1 MVGFVLL
8 EYADDDSVW
17 DVQEWVF
24 LDRFNFSDGQSE
36 DHHDQAVSFFKVR
49 VVKKQF
55 DLPYSCA
62 RRTTCCAVEADI
74 SIGIPP
80 QSSGNGKDCFVAK
93 EQRSVIST
101 GSIQASQV
109 EKIIFSQLALKR
121 RETNHQVM
129 SSVLGNNKS
138 AQSNQFHPRKYR
150 IGGTSNPIS
159 EDGNQGT

>member
-1 MVGFVLL
+1 MMILSGMFKNGSFST
-8 EYADDDSVW
+8 DSI
-17 DVQEWVF
+17 F
-24 LDRFNFSDGQSE
+24 PTNS
-36 DHHDQAVSFFKVR
+36 HHGQAVSFFKVR
-49 VVKKQF
+49 VLKKQF

-93 EQRSVIST
+93 EQRSVMGTS
-101 GSIQASQV
+101 SIQASKV
-109 EKIIFSQLALKR
+109 EKIISSQHTLKR

-150 IGGTSNPIS
+150 IGGTSDPIS
-159 EDGNQGT
+159 EDGTETKEPSSGV

>member
-1 MVGFVLL
+1 M
-8 EYADDDSVW
+8 
-17 DVQEWVF
+17 
-24 LDRFNFSDGQSE
+24 
-36 DHHDQAVSFFKVR
+36 
-49 VVKKQF
+49 
-55 DLPYSCA
+55 
-62 RRTTCCAVEADI
+62 
-74 SIGIPP
+74 
-80 QSSGNGKDCFVAK
+80 
-93 EQRSVIST
+93 IST

-109 EKIIFSQLALKR
+109 EKIISSQLALKR